1 MERITREWHRSHH
14 ICTKICH
21 SHVTASKSY
30 ILSVFLFKFYSWK
43 RNVIQNY
50 CCSPQSSAQ
59 NWAYSRPDWTRLSW
73 CYRRCIGPGGRC
85 DRWLAEKVAA
95 PTALWRLST
104 NQRQAV
110 KMRRDESGCFSHFS
124 GRQLPLPFFF
134 FSCTVHTGPGLSLTV
149 IVSLIWDSKT
159 LVIL

>member
-1 MERITREWHRSHH
+1 MNGIGRIIFAPKFVTVMSQHLNH
-14 ICTKICH
+14 IYYLFC
-21 SHVTASKSY
+21 
-30 ILSVFLFKFYSWK
+30 FFKFFSWK
-43 RNVIQNY
+43 RNVIQKY

-134 FSCTVHTGPGLSLTV
+134 LFMHSAH
-149 IVSLIWDSKT
+149 WAR
-159 LVIL
+159 LVINNNCLIIMRLKKLVKL